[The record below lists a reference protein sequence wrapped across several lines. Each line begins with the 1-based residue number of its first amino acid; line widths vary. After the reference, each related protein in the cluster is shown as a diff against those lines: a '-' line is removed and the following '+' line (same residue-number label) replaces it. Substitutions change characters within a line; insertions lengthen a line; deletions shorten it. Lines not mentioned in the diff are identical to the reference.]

1 MIEFPKILTQNFDID
16 NAWDINVYIQRD
28 GYMALKKALKMKPD
42 EIVEEVKKACLR
54 GRGGAGFPAGVKWG
68 FIPKNI
74 QPKYLCVNADEGE
87 PGTFKDRNILEKDP
101 HRLIEGIVITCYAV
115 GIEKAFIY
123 IRGEWAKIAK
133 KVEKAIKEAE
143 DKGFL
148 GKNILSSEFSLEI
161 IVHRGAGAYICGE
174 ETALMESLEGKRGL
188 PRIKPP
194 FPATKGL
201 FNYPTV
207 INNVETL
214 SNIPTIILRGG
225 EWFASLGVPGDG
237 GTRLFAVSGHVEKPG
252 VYELP
257 VGTKIKDI
265 IYKWAGGIRGGKS
278 LKAIFPGGV
287 SSPILTHDEIEV
299 PADFSSLQKIGSM
312 IGSAAIVVMDEDT
325 SMVEVLERVIS
336 FFHHESCGQCTPCRE
351 GTSILKRK
359 IKKVLNK
366 DGTEKDVEYMK
377 KIGKSMTGRCLCP
390 LGDACGLQVT
400 TIIEKFGKEIK
411 GSLRENEKSSFSYSK
426 KEG

>member
-1 MIEFPKILTQNFDID
+1 MNGFPKIITQNFDVE
-16 NAWDINVYIQRD
+16 NAWDIEVYIKSG
-28 GYMALKKALKMKPD
+28 GYKGLRKALNMKPE

-68 FIPKNI
+68 FIPKDVE
-74 QPKYLCVNADEGE
+74 PKYLCVNADEGE

-115 GIEKAFIY
+115 GIHKAFIY
-123 IRGEWAKIAK
+123 IRGEWAKIARK
-133 KVEKAIKEAE
+133 LERAIRESE
-143 DKGFL
+143 EKGFV
-148 GKNILSSEFSLEI
+148 GKNILGTDFSLEI

-174 ETALMESLEGKRGL
+174 ETALMESIEGKRGL

-201 FNYPTV
+201 FGYPTV

-214 SNIPTIILRGG
+214 SNIPSIILNGG

-257 VGTKIKDI
+257 VGTKLKDI
-265 IYKWAGGIRGGKS
+265 IFNWAGGIKGGRS
-278 LKAIFPGGV
+278 LKAVFPGGISAPV
-287 SSPILTHDEIEV
+287 LTSEEV
-299 PADFSSLQKIGSM
+299 DIPADYNSLQKIGSM
-312 IGSAAIVVMDEDT
+312 LGSGAIVVMDDTT
-325 SMVEVLERVIS
+325 SMIDVLDRVVS

-351 GTSILKRK
+351 GTSILNRK
-359 IKKVLNK
+359 IKRIMKG
-366 DGTEKDVEYMK
+366 DGYLEDLDLIEEIAKLMV
-377 KIGKSMTGRCLCP
+377 GRCLCP
-390 LGDACGLQVT
+390 LGEACGLQVA
-400 TIIEKFGKEIK
+400 TIVKKFKKEIEE
-411 GSLRENEKSSFSYSK
+411 SLKNRERV
-426 KEG
+426 

>member
-1 MIEFPKILTQNFDID
+1 MNDFPKIVTQNFDVE
-16 NAWDINVYIQRD
+16 NAWDIEVYIERG
-28 GYMALKKALKMKPD
+28 GYKGLRKALNMKPE

-68 FIPKNI
+68 FIPKDVE
-74 QPKYLCVNADEGE
+74 PKYLCVNADEGE

-115 GIEKAFIY
+115 GIHKAFIY
-123 IRGEWAKIAK
+123 IRGEWAKIARK
-133 KVEKAIKEAE
+133 LERAIRESE
-143 DKGFL
+143 EKGFV
-148 GKNILSSEFSLEI
+148 GKNILGTDFSLEI

-174 ETALMESLEGKRGL
+174 ETALMESIEGKRGL

-201 FNYPTV
+201 FGYPTV

-214 SNIPTIILRGG
+214 SNIPSIILNGG

-257 VGTKIKDI
+257 VGTKLKDI
-265 IYKWAGGIRGGKS
+265 IFNWAGGIKGGRS
-278 LKAIFPGGV
+278 LKAVFPGGISAPV
-287 SSPILTHDEIEV
+287 LTSEEV
-299 PADFSSLQKIGSM
+299 DIPADYNSLQKIGSM
-312 IGSAAIVVMDEDT
+312 LGSGAIVVMDETT
-325 SMVEVLERVIS
+325 SMIDVLDRVVS

-351 GTSILKRK
+351 GTSILNRK
-359 IKKVLNK
+359 IKRIMKG
-366 DGTEKDVEYMK
+366 DGYLKDVDFIEE
-377 KIGKSMTGRCLCP
+377 IAKSMVGRCLFP

-400 TIIEKFGKEIK
+400 TIVKKFRKEIDE
-411 GSLRENEKSSFSYSK
+411 SLKNRERA
-426 KEG
+426 

>member
-1 MIEFPKILTQNFDID
+1 MSEFPKIITQNFNVENSD
-16 NAWDINVYIQRD
+16 DINVYIERG
-28 GYMALKKALKMKPD
+28 GYQALKKALKMKPE

-68 FIPKNI
+68 FIPRDVH
-74 QPKYLCVNADEGE
+74 PRYLCVNADEGE

-115 GIEKAFIY
+115 GIHKAFIY
-123 IRGEWAKIAK
+123 IRGEWVKIARK
-133 KVEKAIKEAE
+133 LERAIRESE
-143 DKGFL
+143 ERGFV
-148 GKNILSSEFSLEI
+148 GKNILGTDFSLEI

-174 ETALMESLEGKRGL
+174 ETALMESIEGKRGL

-194 FPATKGL
+194 FPATRGL
-201 FNYPTV
+201 FGYPTV

-214 SNIPTIILRGG
+214 SNIPSIILNGG

-257 VGTKIKDI
+257 VGTILKDI
-265 IYKWAGGIRGGKS
+265 IFKWAGGVKEGKS
-278 LKAIFPGGV
+278 LKAVFPGGI
-287 SSPILTHDEIEV
+287 SAPILTSDEIDV
-299 PADFSSLQKIGSM
+299 PADYNSLQKIGSM
-312 IGSAAIVVMDEDT
+312 LGSGAIVVMDETT
-325 SMVEVLERVIS
+325 SMIEVLDRVIS

-359 IKKVLNK
+359 IRKIMEGKGNAR
-366 DGTEKDVEYMK
+366 DIDYMEET
-377 KIGKSMTGRCLCP
+377 GKAMTGRCLCP
-390 LGDACGLQVT
+390 LGDACGLQVC
-400 TIIEKFGKEIK
+400 TIIKKFRKEIEE
-411 GSLRENEKSSFSYSK
+411 SLRMFEK
-426 KEG
+426 ERV